1 MGRSI
6 LKGFAMMAGI
16 KRLRSSGILL
26 AGALVV
32 FVQLLPAPASAQRQT
47 APRQDD
53 PVEILARDVE
63 RARSIRQVKDLE
75 YSLSQYAQFG
85 LVDEIM
91 TLFADTAV
99 IELVYENR
107 TIRGSAAI
115 RRYWAQRLGGQN
127 GLGAQ
132 QLFHQMLMAPTVT
145 LNYDGRGA
153 SGRWTHL
160 TMRGRWN
167 GSIPSADWSGGMQV
181 NDYVRENGVW
191 KISRVRDYHQLE
203 GSYYDGFFAAYP
215 DLPLV
220 PYHFSALQVGRPVPT
235 EPGDV
240 DRSLRGLTLE
250 QIEAQIDAMNAEDEI
265 RRLQNIYGYY
275 VDQKMWDDV
284 TDLFAEDGAMEI
296 AGVGVYVGSA
306 SIRRGLERDG
316 TQGLQRGQFNDN
328 IQLHTVVE
336 VDPNGYE
343 ARVRGTQLGMVS
355 PELGQAQWTVS
366 TFVNRYVKGNDGK
379 WRIREMRIY
388 ADVKADYYQGWHLS
402 QIVDAVPTGILAP
415 DRPSG
420 ADQSPQIS
428 PVVPAFLRNPV
439 NGRDVG
445 YPEGFSVVGD
455 GRLVDAPA
463 AQTMPTRAAA
473 TPQRM
478 AEARRKL
485 SVAKA
490 YDAIEN
496 LSGAFGD
503 YLDDWLW
510 DEFSAIMADE
520 GTRPQGSGFHVG
532 RNNVYNAMTESHRA
546 PPSATNPRDNIRPHK
561 RIQPVIQVTPD
572 GRRATLRTR
581 LFLYFAND
589 VRAGSFNGG
598 MYPNETLVLEEGV
611 WKYEVGGVIDQT
623 YIGSTSYEDGWAR
636 RGMNLPATPPHR
648 DMGRGD
654 DEGEAARY
662 FNSDITRPADIPWSL
677 FTYRRGVSP
686 RTADV
691 KPMWFA
697 YRNPISG
704 RTPQYYCP
712 EILSCFGP

>member
-1 MGRSI
+1 MT
-6 LKGFAMMAGI
+6 AGI
-16 KRLRSSGILL
+16 NRFRLFGILL
-26 AGALVV
+26 AGALFLVA
-32 FVQLLPAPASAQRQT
+32 QLALPAPASAQRMT
-47 APRQDD
+47 PPRQDD
-53 PVEILARDVE
+53 PVEMLARDVE
-63 RARSIRQVKDLE
+63 RARSIRQVKDLQ
-75 YSLSQYAQFG
+75 YSLTHYAQFG

-91 TLFADTAV
+91 TLFSETAV
-99 IELVYENR
+99 IEQVYENR
-107 TIRGSAAI
+107 TIRGHDAI
-115 RRYWAQRLGGQN
+115 RRYWTEKLGGQN

-132 QLFHQMLMAPTVT
+132 QLFHQMFMSPTVT

-153 SGRWTHL
+153 SGRWTEL

-167 GSIPSADWSGGMQV
+167 GRNPTADWSGGMQV
-181 NDYVRENGVW
+181 NDYIRENGVW
-191 KISRVRDYHQLE
+191 KISRIRDYHQLE
-203 GSYYDGFFAAYP
+203 GSWYDGFFAAHP
-215 DLPLV
+215 ELPLV
-220 PYHFSALQVGRPVPT
+220 PYHFSPLQVGRPVPT

-240 DRSLRGLTLE
+240 DRSLRGLTME
-250 QIEAQIDAMNAEDEI
+250 QIEAQIDTMNAEDEI
-265 RRLQNIYGYY
+265 RSLQNMYGYY

-284 TDLFAEDGAMEI
+284 TDLFAADGAMEI
-296 AGVGVYVGSA
+296 AGVGIYVGA
-306 SIRRGLERDG
+306 TSIRRGLERDG
-316 TQGLQRGQFNDN
+316 PQGLQRGQINDN

-343 ARVRGTQLGMVS
+343 ARVRGTQLGMVT
-355 PELGQAQWTVS
+355 PELGKAFWSVS
-366 TFVNRYVKGNDGK
+366 TFVNRYVKGADGK
-379 WRIREMRIY
+379 WRIREMRIFP
-388 ADVKADYYQGWHLS
+388 DVKADYYQGWHLS
-402 QIVDAVPTGILAP
+402 QVVDTAPTGLLAP

-420 ADQSPQIS
+420 ADQSPQVS
-428 PVVPAFLRNPV
+428 AVMPAFLRNPV
-439 NGRDVG
+439 NGQGVG
-445 YPEGFSVVGD
+445 YPRGFSVVGD
-455 GRLVDAPA
+455 DRLVEAPA
-463 AQTMPTRAAA
+463 AHAAPA
-473 TPQRM
+473 RTGTPAQRM

-485 SVAKA
+485 NVAKA

-496 LSGAFGD
+496 LSGVFGD

-510 DEFSAIMADE
+510 DEFSAIMAED

-532 RNNVYNAMTESHRA
+532 RNNVYHAMTESHLA
-546 PPSATNPRDNIRPHK
+546 PPSASNPRDNIRPHK

-589 VRAGSFNGG
+589 VRAGAFNGG

-636 RGMNLPATPPHR
+636 RGLDLPATPPHR
-648 DMGRGD
+648 DLGRGD
-654 DEGEAARY
+654 DAGEESRY

-677 FTYRRGVSP
+677 FTYRRGSNARFP
-686 RTADV
+686 DV

-712 EILSCFGP
+712 HILTCFGP